1 MLNAVFGRLRGDLW
15 YMPGGFCITHLLESP
30 WDEDSW
36 ELRGPQDAELSE
48 LKLGESRPT
57 GASRSPLGW
66 WNQVSLCGTLT
77 PGTWGARTQVQG
89 RPSSMPAA

>member
-36 ELRGPQDAELSE
+36 ELRGPQDLIILLSE
-48 LKLGESRPT
+48 ELLIFK
-57 GASRSPLGW
+57 
-66 WNQVSLCGTLT
+66 
-77 PGTWGARTQVQG
+77 
-89 RPSSMPAA
+89 